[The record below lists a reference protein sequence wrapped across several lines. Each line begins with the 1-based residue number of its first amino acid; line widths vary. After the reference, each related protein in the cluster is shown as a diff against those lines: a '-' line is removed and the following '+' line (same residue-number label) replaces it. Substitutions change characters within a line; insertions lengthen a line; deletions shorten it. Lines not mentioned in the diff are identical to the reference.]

1 VPVAESEI
9 ARARLLDA
17 VAEGFEE
24 IDHGDALEL
33 VAYTD
38 ARGESR
44 IREAFGAVAAT
55 DVPDGWEDR
64 WREFH
69 QPVEVAGIWVGPPW
83 IAVPSAIPAVV
94 IEPGQ
99 AFGTGG
105 HATTRACVELL
116 AIGDRVSVLDAGCGS
131 GVLAIAAV
139 KLGHAP
145 VHAVD
150 SDPAAVVEARENAK
164 RNVVDVDVRRAD
176 VLTDVLPAA
185 DLLVA
190 NIELRV
196 VEALL
201 ARWDGERALVSGYLA
216 HESPSVAGWMP
227 TERRELDGWAADL
240 LARTI

>member
-24 IDHGDALEL
+24 IDRGDALEL

-38 ARGESR
+38 VPGESR
-44 IREAFGAVAAT
+44 IREAFGAVMAT
-55 DVPDGWEDR
+55 DVPEGWEDR

-83 IAVPSAIPAVV
+83 IAAPSANHAVV

-99 AFGTGG
+99 AFGTGA

-116 AIGDRVSVLDAGCGS
+116 AVGHRVSVLDAGCGS

-150 SDPAAVVEARENAK
+150 SDPAAVAAARENAK
-164 RNVVDVDVRRAD
+164 RNAVAVDVRRAD
-176 VLTDVLPAA
+176 VLRDDLPAA

-201 ARWDGERALVSGYLA
+201 ARWGGERAIVSGYLA
-216 HESPSVAGWMP
+216 HEAPAVGGWVC
-227 TERRELDGWAADL
+227 TARRELGGWAADS